1 MEVVVSYQSPDKAAS
16 SLTAFDVSKLPPQL
30 DYSNILASSSKP
42 SKGKQVEVLGLF
54 FTTTA
59 FEKM

>member
-1 MEVVVSYQSPDKAAS
+1 MEVAVSYQSPDKAGS

-42 SKGKQVEVLGLF
+42 SKEKKVEVLGLF
-54 FTTTA
+54 FTTTT
-59 FEKM
+59 FENM